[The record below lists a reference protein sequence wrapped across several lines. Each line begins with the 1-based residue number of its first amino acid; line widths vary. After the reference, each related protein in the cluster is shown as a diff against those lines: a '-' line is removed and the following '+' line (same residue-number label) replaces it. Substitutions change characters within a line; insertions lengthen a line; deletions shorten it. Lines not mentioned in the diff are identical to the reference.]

1 MKKILSIFTLALV
14 LLSAGKVLGQSPVDI
29 RINEVQR
36 ENLTGAVDEHGNR
49 CGWVELFNTA
59 FGMVDVAGFYIT
71 DNQANPTKFMIP
83 KGNTATQ
90 IPLRKYFVLYADGDL
105 TAGPFHM
112 FSLNGV
118 NSLYLYST
126 DGKTLLDE
134 INIPNDLP
142 ADKSFGR
149 VYDGRGQHEPLNWS
163 KQSYRKNHEDGLID
177 SKGGFDIL
185 SYPTPGQTNTTEAV
199 ETKSEKMAKQ
209 DRYGGILALIAM
221 SVVFLCLIILY
232 LCFRTIG
239 KRSMRKAEEEKKA
252 KAAPAMSAA
261 PPAKASGTGSSE
273 INEEIIAAIAIACH
287 LYQNGV
293 DNTVHDV
300 ESNVITFNKD
310 LLRNSPWGARSLTLK
325 QDPR

>member
-14 LLSAGKVLGQSPVDI
+14 LFAYGKASAQSPVDI

-36 ENLTGAVDEHGNR
+36 ENLTGAVDEQGNR

-71 DNQANPTKFMIP
+71 DDKANPTKFMIP

-90 IPLRKYFVLYADGDL
+90 VPLRKYFVLYADGNL

-112 FSLNGV
+112 FSLDGV
-118 NSLYLYST
+118 KNLYLYAT
-126 DGKTLLDE
+126 DGTTLLDE
-134 INIPNDLP
+134 IQIPDNLP
-142 ADKSFGR
+142 ADRSFGR
-149 VYDGRGQHEPLNWS
+149 VADGKGQHEPLNWS
-163 KQSYRKNHEDGLID
+163 KQSYRKNHEDNLIGQD
-177 SKGGFDIL
+177 GGFAVL

-199 ETKSEKMAKQ
+199 ETKSEKMGKQ
-209 DRYGGILALIAM
+209 DPYGGILSMIAM

-232 LCFRTIG
+232 LCFRSIG
-239 KRSMRKAEEEKKA
+239 KRSVRKAEAEKSAKDAPAKAPVA
-252 KAAPAMSAA
+252 KAAATLP
-261 PPAKASGTGSSE
+261 TE

-293 DNTVHDV
+293 DNTIHDV
-300 ESNVITFNKD
+300 ESNVLTFNQD